1 MSGEEVEG
9 GRKLPGGVLR
19 VEVRVA
25 WRVVGDFLRGS
36 EIDGLEREGVDLPS

>member
-1 MSGEEVEG
+1 MCGEEVKG